1 MEDQNEGVEIIKLD
15 GSMGL
20 GENALFTV
28 ITKDD
33 VLGDK
38 EETFVFPYSLI
49 NFDILAKFLT
59 LRCISGY
66 KVVRQPAPPK
76 ES

>member
-1 MEDQNEGVEIIKLD
+1 MAEQNEEMEIIKLD

-38 EETFVFPYSLI
+38 EETFVFPYALI

-76 ES
+76 EG